1 MGLIL
6 TALLEIART
15 CGCNEGAAAALPK
28 LEATNTKSKRLIAP
42 SPLTSPAIF
51 SGSSGAGIIYHR
63 IIVPSPLPLASV
75 LPSGLNDTLL
85 TPPVPVRVAL
95 G

>member
-28 LEATNTKSKRLIAP
+28 FEATNTKSKMLIAP

-51 SGSSGAGIIYHR
+51 SGSSGAGIIYNC
-63 IIVPSPLPLASV
+63 AAF
-75 LPSGLNDTLL
+75 
-85 TPPVPVRVAL
+85 TPTGKRATIWTKRYTHHPRPR
-95 G
+95 

>member
-1 MGLIL
+1 MSLIL

-28 LEATNTKSKRLIAP
+28 LEATNTKSKMLTTP

-63 IIVPSPLPLASV
+63 IIVPLSLPLAIV
-75 LPSGLNDTLL
+75 PPSGLNATL
-85 TPPVPVRVAL
+85 
-95 G
+95 